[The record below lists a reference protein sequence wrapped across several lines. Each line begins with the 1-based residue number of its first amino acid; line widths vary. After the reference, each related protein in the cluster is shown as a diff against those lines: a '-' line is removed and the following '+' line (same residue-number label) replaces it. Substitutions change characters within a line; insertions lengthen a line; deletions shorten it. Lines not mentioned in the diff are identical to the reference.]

1 MTHIQNKIEWCLK
14 KAEKELE
21 KDELH
26 RGLVKIASSPQ
37 IARKHIEKAQHN
49 LNAALFFHE
58 HGYSDWSASAFFYC
72 AYHNFLAILRKYG
85 YESRNQECT
94 LAVIEML
101 REEGHIKI
109 DQKFIDMLNMTKRSE
124 IDHSIIKIRE
134 EFQYGTERE
143 YQDTKEFSVL
153 VDICKKLIDETRRII
168 E

>member
-94 LAVIEML
+94 LALIESLIEDGKISNDYKKYVDAYHESDLILIKEKLLSKIEKIVDPISKNTL
-101 REEGHIKI
+101 RQLITEWLSKFPNIKP
-109 DQKFIDMLNMTKRSE
+109 LNE
-124 IDHSIIKIRE
+124 I
-134 EFQYGTERE
+134 
-143 YQDTKEFSVL
+143 L
-153 VDICKKLIDETRRII
+153 
-168 E
+168 